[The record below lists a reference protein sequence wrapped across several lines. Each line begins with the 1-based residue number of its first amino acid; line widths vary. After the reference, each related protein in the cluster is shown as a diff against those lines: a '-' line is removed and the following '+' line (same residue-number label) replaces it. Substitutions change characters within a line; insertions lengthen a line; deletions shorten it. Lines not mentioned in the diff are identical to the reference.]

1 MLLKQDKQL
10 VTHGPKQVGK
20 TYERG
25 QIAPKKYIEPSKY
38 SLLVKTALL
47 TFLTFTANRQTSVL
61 FLVGSYS
68 SYSPSIKHKLIS
80 ESQSKSD
87 LIMADELI
95 EHYSNLTLKT
105 IYTLKFF
112 LEAGLYYEL
121 WNIVFFSN

>member
-20 TYERG
+20 NYERG
-25 QIAPKKYIEPSKY
+25 QIAPKKYY

-112 LEAGLYYEL
+112 LEAGLYY
-121 WNIVFFSN
+121 